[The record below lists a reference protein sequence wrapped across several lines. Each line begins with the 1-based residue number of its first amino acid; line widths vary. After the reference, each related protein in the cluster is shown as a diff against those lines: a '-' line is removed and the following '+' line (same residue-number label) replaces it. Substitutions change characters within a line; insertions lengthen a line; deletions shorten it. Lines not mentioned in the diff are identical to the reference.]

1 MLLKLS
7 DPEVSTEMEEVEKET
22 PRASNSTFLPCSFKV
37 LLLLTISTLF
47 GGWTTTRIFPGGI
60 PRRAPSYRRQNA
72 LHQVEINSVLSE
84 ESEDKSKLLQD
95 KVTLVSYVTLSRE
108 LCDC

>member
-47 GGWTTTRIFPGGI
+47 GGWTTRRIFPGGI
-60 PRRAPSYRRQNA
+60 PRRASSTPLPQ
-72 LHQVEINSVLSE
+72 ETINSVLSE
-84 ESEDKSKLLQD
+84 NSEFTFEEEDKG
-95 KVTLVSYVTLSRE
+95 TLVWYVRLSRT
-108 LCDC
+108 LATC